1 MRRIMMM
8 GLCLLA
14 VCATAGVAAAGA
26 SAALPEY
33 LECAKVKAKNGNFNN
48 SLCTEKNETKTG
60 AFELVPLAKAKKV
73 SVSGKNSTLES
84 TSGIVNCG
92 TAAAKGSIAI
102 GGEWTGVV
110 IRYTK
115 CTLAGNGQQCT
126 NQPVGTK
133 KAIVTNALKGPLGY
147 LAGKGTGTPTIG
159 LSLKPE
165 LGEFL
170 VQFTCGG
177 PEIRVKGAVVGVQSG
192 NVNAVSA
199 NSSLGYKQSKTV
211 QEWTNFEGG
220 KAGELSLLT
229 EAKTSEKGAWEPAGG
244 TKAGYQVSG
253 AEKTSGPLEIK
264 A

>member
-8 GLCLLA
+8 SLCLLA

-33 LECAKVKAKNGNFNN
+33 LECAKLKGKTGSFNN
-48 SLCTEKNETKTG
+48 STCSEKNETKTG

-84 TSGIVNCG
+84 TAGIINCG
-92 TAAAKGSIAI
+92 TAAAKGSIANPK
-102 GGEWTGVV
+102 EWTSVV

-126 NQPVGTK
+126 NQPPTSK
-133 KAIVTNALKGPLGY
+133 KAIVTNALTGTIGY
-147 LAGKGTGTPTIG
+147 LAGKGGTPTIG
-159 LSLKPE
+159 LSLKPTT
-165 LGEFL
+165 GEFL

-177 PEIRVKGAVVGVQSG
+177 PEVRVKGAVIGVQAG
-192 NVNAVSA
+192 NVNVVTV
-199 NSSLGYKQSKTV
+199 NSTLTYKQSKTI
-211 QEWTNFEGG
+211 QEWTTFEGG
-220 KAGELSLLT
+220 KVGEETLKS
-229 EAKTSEKGAWEPAGG
+229 EAKTTEKGAWEPAGG
-244 TKAGYQVSG
+244 ATSGYEVNG
-253 AEKTSGPLEIK
+253 TEKTSGVTEIK